1 MFRAANCLLLRIQV
15 MWDVMLCY
23 WVIGFN
29 CLQDQVAFISKGQSV
44 HEDLTL
50 PDEGTV
56 IL

>member
-44 HEDLTL
+44 YEDLTL